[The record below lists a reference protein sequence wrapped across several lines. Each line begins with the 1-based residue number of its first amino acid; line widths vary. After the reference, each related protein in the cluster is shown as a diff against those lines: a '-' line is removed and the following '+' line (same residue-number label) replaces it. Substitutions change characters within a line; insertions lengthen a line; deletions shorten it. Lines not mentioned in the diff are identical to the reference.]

1 MRVEV
6 KHLEKSYRRKK
17 QVVSI
22 IKDFNHT
29 FESGKMYV
37 IKGESGKGKTTL
49 LTMIGLLQGSDS
61 GEICYDGRIVSN
73 LSNAEQ
79 CKIRRD
85 HVGIIYQ
92 DFNLFHNLT
101 VLDNIVLINNCMYPE
116 KKSKNYE
123 KATRLLEQFGLQD
136 RIQYHPL
143 ELSGGEQQR
152 VGLVRAIMNQPDL
165 LLCDE
170 PISNLDS
177 DNRQRIVEYIDEYCH
192 NQGKIAIVSSHDKAF
207 DEYADEVIQI

>member
-17 QVVSI
+17 QEVSI
-22 IKDFNHT
+22 IKDFNYT

-49 LTMIGLLQGSDS
+49 LTMIGLLQDSDS
-61 GEICYDGRIVSN
+61 GEILYDGQIVSN
-73 LSNAEQ
+73 LSNTEQ

-85 HVGIIYQ
+85 YIGIVYQ

-101 VLDNIVLINNCMYPE
+101 VLDNVVLVNNCMNPRE
-116 KKSKNYE
+116 KKKNCE
-123 KATRLLEQFGLQD
+123 KATCLLEQFGLQN
-136 RIQYHPL
+136 RIQYYPL

-177 DNRQRIVEYIDEYCH
+177 DNCQRIVKYIDEYCH
-192 NQGKIAIVSSHDKAF
+192 NQGKIVIVSSHDNSF
-207 DEYADEVIQI
+207 DEYADEVIRL